1 MTMPPRMM
9 WTRTAAAISAER
21 AARWRPLGSM
31 VKRSTPRAINPSRD
45 RPSGNSTNG
54 AKLRRCRPLKCVDAE
69 GDEQTTGAPIAI
81 LGNQEPSDRPGLLNE
96 LPRVVYRDPE
106 VAVRGPLQ
114 PAAPH

>member
-1 MTMPPRMM
+1 M
-9 WTRTAAAISAER
+9 EG
-21 AARWRPLGSM
+21 GSQ
-31 VKRSTPRAINPSRD
+31 
-45 RPSGNSTNG
+45 G
-54 AKLRRCRPLKCVDAE
+54 DAE

-114 PAAPH
+114 PPHRTQKSKGPGCSSRAWVILSRGPALNSFGVAAAVFKVPLEIRAAWKGRAR

>member
-1 MTMPPRMM
+1 MP
-9 WTRTAAAISAER
+9 
-21 AARWRPLGSM
+21 
-31 VKRSTPRAINPSRD
+31 KTPEVHLPYGWN
-45 RPSGNSTNG
+45 
-54 AKLRRCRPLKCVDAE
+54 AE

-114 PAAPH
+114 PAAPHAEVERAGMQRQGVGHPQVGSGTE